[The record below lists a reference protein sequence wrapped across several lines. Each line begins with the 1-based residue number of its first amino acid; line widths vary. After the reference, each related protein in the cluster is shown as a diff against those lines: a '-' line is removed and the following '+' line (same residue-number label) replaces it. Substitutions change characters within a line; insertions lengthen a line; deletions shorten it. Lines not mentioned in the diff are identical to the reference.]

1 MLKVENIS
9 ASKQNERTKP
19 KRSVSYQTTKWIVFV
34 IFLVYAV
41 TLCIPFIW
49 RLLNSFKT
57 NQDFNSGNVWGFPQ
71 QFEGL
76 NFIEILKYKV
86 VTIGGTEETIWER
99 FLWSCLTTF
108 VGTIVNVFF
117 SAVAAYVLAKYKF
130 PGRDII
136 YAVAIF
142 ARVVPIVGT
151 LPAQV
156 NRMEFLHL
164 DDSFFGVIFLY
175 SGCFGFNFIRLYSAF
190 KSISWSYAEAA
201 GMDGANRFSIFFKI
215 RLPRAKGPI
224 IACSILQAIALWND
238 YSTPYLFM
246 PSHYTLAVGIYELQ
260 SEFRGDGNYPRMFS
274 TVIIALVPVLI
285 LYSCFQKKI
294 IENTNAGGLKG

>member
-1 MLKVENIS
+1 MLKIESMSAPEKENKRRGASIS
-9 ASKQNERTKP
+9 YKS
-19 KRSVSYQTTKWIVFV
+19 TKWIVFAIFV
-34 IFLVYAV
+34 IYAITLV
-41 TLCIPFIW
+41 IPFVW
-49 RLLNSFKT
+49 MLLNSFKS
-57 NQDFNSGNVWGFPQ
+57 NQEFNAGNVWGFPK

-76 NFIEILKYKV
+76 TFIEILSYEV
-86 VTIGGTEETIWER
+86 VTVGGTTETIWEM
-99 FLWSCLTTF
+99 FLWSVLVTV
-108 VGTIVNVFF
+108 VGTIVSVFF

-142 ARVVPIVGT
+142 AMVVPIVGT

-156 NRMEFLHL
+156 NMMEFLGL

-175 SGCFGFNFIRLYSAF
+175 SGCFGFNFIMLYSAF

-201 GMDGANRFSIFFKI
+201 SMDGANRFSIFFKVM
-215 RLPRAKGPI
+215 LPMCKGPI
-224 IACSILQAIALWND
+224 IACAVLQAIALWND

-246 PSHYTLAVGIYELQ
+246 PSHYTLAVGLNELQ
-260 SEFRGDGNYPRMFS
+260 SEFMGDGNYPQMFA
-274 TVIIALVPVLI
+274 TVIIALIPVLI
-285 LYSCFQKKI
+285 LYSSFQKKI